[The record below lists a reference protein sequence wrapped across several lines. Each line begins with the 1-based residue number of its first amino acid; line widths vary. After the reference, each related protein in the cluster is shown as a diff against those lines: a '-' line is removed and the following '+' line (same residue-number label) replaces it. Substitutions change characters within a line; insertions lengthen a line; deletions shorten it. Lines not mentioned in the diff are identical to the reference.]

1 MKEKH
6 NKAPAKAI
14 RQESDPAKMRDNII
28 RLFDSLPDDTRDII
42 AQFWLLTIQEQLP
55 EWKKRGDAARKTNT
69 RRPGG
74 TDADP
79 GGLAPAT

>member
-1 MKEKH
+1 MKP
-6 NKAPAKAI
+6 NKAPAVTPK
-14 RQESDPAKMRDNII
+14 QESNPQKMRDDII
-28 RLFDSLPDDTRDII
+28 RIFDSLPDDTRDII
-42 AQFWLLTIQEQLP
+42 AQFWMLTIQEQLP
-55 EWKKRGDAARKTNT
+55 EWKKRGDAARKINN